1 MKNVIAAAASV
12 LGFTFTTSAIGQD
25 ATVKTMTKVKGDD
38 AQTVTYTGCVQTG
51 AQTRTFVLSKVMP
64 VGQTTET
71 TTDSSGVSSATTT
84 TTYALIPGDTVQ
96 VTEYVGH
103 KVEVTGMLVPK
114 GDMSVKTTTKV
125 DGDTQR
131 KEEVKTES
139 DMPQFRVISIKN
151 LAERCE

>member
-1 MKNVIAAAASV
+1 MRKVIAAAAIV
-12 LGFTFTTSAIGQD
+12 LGCTFTSSAIGQD
-25 ATVKTMTKVKGDD
+25 VKTKTKVKGDD

-71 TTDSSGVSSATTT
+71 TTDASGVSSTTT

-96 VTEYVGH
+96 ITEYVGH
-103 KVEVTGMLVPK
+103 KVEVTGLLVPK
-114 GDMSVKTTTKV
+114 GDMSVKTKTKV

-139 DMPQFRVISIKN
+139 DLPQFRVISVRN

>member
-1 MKNVIAAAASV
+1 MRKVIAAAAIV
-12 LGFTFTTSAIGQD
+12 LGCTFTSSAIGQD
-25 ATVKTMTKVKGDD
+25 VKTKTKVKGDD

-71 TTDSSGVSSATTT
+71 TTDASGVSSATTT

-96 VTEYVGH
+96 ITEYVGH
-103 KVEVTGMLVPK
+103 KVEVTGLLVPK
-114 GDMSVKTTTKV
+114 GDMSVKTKTKV

-139 DMPQFRVISIKN
+139 DLPQFRVISVRN

>member
-1 MKNVIAAAASV
+1 
-12 LGFTFTTSAIGQD
+12 
-25 ATVKTMTKVKGDD
+25 
-38 AQTVTYTGCVQTG
+38 
-51 AQTRTFVLSKVMP
+51 
-64 VGQTTET
+64 
-71 TTDSSGVSSATTT
+71 
-84 TTYALIPGDTVQ
+84 
-96 VTEYVGH
+96 
-103 KVEVTGMLVPK
+103 VEVTGMLVPK